1 MKLSRFLVLFII
13 ASMLLS
19 ACSFTWDSSSGISLT
34 WGDAPAEDVNS
45 DDGGLPS
52 LAEYHPVGADDERPD
67 ISRVGVS
74 IWGVPKDT
82 TPVRWAGTVQPKN
95 TCTLNSAN
103 WMLAD
108 PGVIGADSEREAAAN
123 PSAVWHGGAQVDN
136 LMENYTA
143 TYTLP
148 EEGYMK
154 VTFPQA
160 NIVVSNAQ
168 GDSFRLEFEARENT
182 NYTLL
187 MRGNYDM
194 PGDGNAPVAFVTSHP
209 GRVKVMRYPI
219 PVGHGGF
226 FSQVHL
232 EEDIMSGHSYDNCGI
247 QGCEL
252 SIVVLLDINDGS
264 YGIYRHT
271 TEFGW
276 VLLHT
281 NVNAP

>member
-123 PSAVWHGGAQVDN
+123 PSAV
-136 LMENYTA
+136 
-143 TYTLP
+143 
-148 EEGYMK
+148 
-154 VTFPQA
+154 
-160 NIVVSNAQ
+160 
-168 GDSFRLEFEARENT
+168 
-182 NYTLL
+182 
-187 MRGNYDM
+187 
-194 PGDGNAPVAFVTSHP
+194 
-209 GRVKVMRYPI
+209 
-219 PVGHGGF
+219 
-226 FSQVHL
+226 
-232 EEDIMSGHSYDNCGI
+232 
-247 QGCEL
+247 
-252 SIVVLLDINDGS
+252 
-264 YGIYRHT
+264 
-271 TEFGW
+271 
-276 VLLHT
+276 
-281 NVNAP
+281 